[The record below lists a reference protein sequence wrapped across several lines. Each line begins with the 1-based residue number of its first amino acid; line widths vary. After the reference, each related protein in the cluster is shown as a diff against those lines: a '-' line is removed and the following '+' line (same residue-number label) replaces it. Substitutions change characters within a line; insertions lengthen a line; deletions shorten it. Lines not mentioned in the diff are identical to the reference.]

1 MKRSSIIS
9 VSILLVLARPGATQ
23 PASRPRL
30 LPDAGI
36 ARIVSDRIDAQHQ
49 GVGIVVGVIDASG
62 RRIVAHGAFDT
73 TPGSPP
79 VSGDT
84 LFEIG
89 SATKVFTSLLLAD
102 SVRRGEVAL
111 SDPASKYLPPDVK
124 IPERGGR
131 QITLQ
136 DLATHTSGLPRLPS
150 NLAPKD
156 ASNPYADYTVAQ
168 LYAFLSAYQLTR
180 DIGSKYEYSNLGA
193 GLLGHLLARR
203 AGVDYE
209 TLVRTRITGPLGMN
223 STVVT
228 VNDRLQQRLAPGHN
242 ALRARVANWDLPT
255 LAGAGALRSTAN
267 DLLQFLAVH
276 LGYTRSPLSSA
287 MAAMLAARRPTGTPR
302 LDIALGWH
310 ILSSPAGG
318 EIVWH
323 NGGTGGYRS
332 FMAFDP
338 KSRTGVVI
346 LSNMFTLTGVDEVG
360 RHILDQSFPLTAP
373 PR

>member
-1 MKRSSIIS
+1 M
-9 VSILLVLARPGATQ
+9 
-23 PASRPRL
+23 
-30 LPDAGI
+30 
-36 ARIVSDRIDAQHQ
+36 
-49 GVGIVVGVIDASG
+49 
-62 RRIVAHGAFDT
+62 
-73 TPGSPP
+73 
-79 VSGDT
+79 
-84 LFEIG
+84 G

-150 NLAPKD
+150 NLAAKD

-228 VNDRLQQRLAPGHN
+228 VKDR
-242 ALRARVANWDLPT
+242 
-255 LAGAGALRSTAN
+255 
-267 DLLQFLAVH
+267 
-276 LGYTRSPLSSA
+276 
-287 MAAMLAARRPTGTPR
+287 
-302 LDIALGWH
+302 
-310 ILSSPAGG
+310 
-318 EIVWH
+318 
-323 NGGTGGYRS
+323 
-332 FMAFDP
+332 
-338 KSRTGVVI
+338 
-346 LSNMFTLTGVDEVG
+346 
-360 RHILDQSFPLTAP
+360 
-373 PR
+373 